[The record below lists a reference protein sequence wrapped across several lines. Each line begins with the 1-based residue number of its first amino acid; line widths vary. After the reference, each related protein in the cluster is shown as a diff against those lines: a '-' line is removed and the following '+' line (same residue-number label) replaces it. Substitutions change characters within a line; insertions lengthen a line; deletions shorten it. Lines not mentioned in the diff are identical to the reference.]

1 MMRQPAATDFRP
13 GAGPVRYGAWLI
25 QGNKADDSWISWF
38 MAERKS
44 LTKRLRVK

>member
-25 QGNKADDSWISWF
+25 QGNRADDSWISWF
-38 MAERKS
+38 MAEGKTLRKV
-44 LTKRLRVK
+44 KRVK